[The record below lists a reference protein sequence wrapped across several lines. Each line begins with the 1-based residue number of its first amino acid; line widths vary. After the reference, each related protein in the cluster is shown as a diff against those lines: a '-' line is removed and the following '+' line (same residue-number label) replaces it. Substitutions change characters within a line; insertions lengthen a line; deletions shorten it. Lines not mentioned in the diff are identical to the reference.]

1 MVNLP
6 DGHVSDYNGE
16 ATPPAIPTIDAGR
29 GASPL
34 SALQPDQLRDQQEE
48 IDEAQHQLEQES
60 AEVKRQLEHH
70 RDDGRARN
78 RVREVNR

>member
-16 ATPPAIPTIDAGR
+16 ATPPAIPSIDAGR

-34 SALQPDQLRDQQEE
+34 SALQPDQQEE